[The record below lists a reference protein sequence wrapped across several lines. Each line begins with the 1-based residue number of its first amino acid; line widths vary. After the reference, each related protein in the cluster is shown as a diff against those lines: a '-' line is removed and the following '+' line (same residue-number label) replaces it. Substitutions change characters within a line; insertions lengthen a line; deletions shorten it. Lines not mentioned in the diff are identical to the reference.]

1 MEADLRS
8 STTNIIHPDGW
19 FDFNTLYT
27 NPLMKEY
34 YECHVT
40 MLGDP
45 DKIRPEVEANKWKFS
60 AIDGDPVLGEG
71 IKCYATRMFNIRME
85 ESVVLRHL
93 MNVAEYLS
101 GRGCKVLRRKV
112 ERVIYDDRSSMV
124 KCTGACPECHID
136 DYEEQQ
142 LKKQTT

>member
-1 MEADLRS
+1 
-8 STTNIIHPDGW
+8 
-19 FDFNTLYT
+19 
-27 NPLMKEY
+27 MKEY

-40 MLGDP
+40 MIGDP
-45 DKIRPEVEANKWKFS
+45 DKIRPLVEETKWKFS

-85 ESVVLRHL
+85 EWEVIDQLLRTAEHL
-93 MNVAEYLS
+93 LA
-101 GRGCKVLRRKV
+101 RGCKVLRRKV

-142 LKKQTT
+142 LKKQTA